1 MPAWPAA
8 TWTAP
13 RQRRPGLRPASCCVP
28 PKILNSSIS
37 ALAVTLNSR
46 MHALPI
52 ELDLQRHLLG
62 MTKMANVAIVAGVV
76 VAVGTIVTGLKCVG
90 TYIYKRG
97 FEAGQEAV
105 SKAKLEADIEALKRL
120 LDKE

>member
-1 MPAWPAA
+1 
-8 TWTAP
+8 
-13 RQRRPGLRPASCCVP
+13 
-28 PKILNSSIS
+28 
-37 ALAVTLNSR
+37 
-46 MHALPI
+46 
-52 ELDLQRHLLG
+52 